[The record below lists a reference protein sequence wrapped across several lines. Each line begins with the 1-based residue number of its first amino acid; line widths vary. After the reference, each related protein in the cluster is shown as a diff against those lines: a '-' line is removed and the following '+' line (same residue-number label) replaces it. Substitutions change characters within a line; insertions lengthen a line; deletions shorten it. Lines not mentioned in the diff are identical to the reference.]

1 MNARGSAAMQ
11 IRLKVVPK
19 ASRDGVAGWVGDRLK
34 VRVRAAPE
42 RGRANA
48 AVVELLAE
56 RLGLPRGAV
65 RILAG
70 HAAPEKLVEIDAP
83 EPEVRAKLP
92 PR

>member
-1 MNARGSAAMQ
+1 MNARRSAAMQ

-19 ASRDGVAGWVGDRLK
+19 ASRDGVAGWVGERLK

-42 RGRANA
+42 RGRAND
-48 AVVELLAE
+48 AVVELLAG
-56 RLGLPRGAV
+56 RLGLPRSAV

-70 HAAPEKLVEIDAP
+70 HAAPEKIVEIDAP
-83 EPEVRAKLP
+83 EPEVLAKLP